1 MKMQKRLQEP
11 TGLNTQGQKVLWIVA
26 NAGGV
31 GKTTLGIHLGYR
43 LAQLGFNILLID
55 LDTNGSLA
63 RFCGLSSEL
72 DPMQT
77 TAALF
82 ERDFSGNYPIQTPAW
97 GTPKGK
103 FDVCLGGD
111 VMLSVALDLPSR
123 TGRELVLKKALK
135 KYPVP
140 YDLVILD
147 SPASLDVLSYTA
159 LAVATHILIPLPM
172 SVKLGGVDSLLQWI
186 RGEAESLDLEP
197 MPDILGAVP
206 MRIAN
211 NSDQQAFY
219 SEISAVLAAQEVNC
233 FPGIRYSAEFE
244 NASNRG
250 RAPLYLYRSGHGAC
264 KDFEP
269 VVQSLLQQL
278 RPAESLLEKGSNLQK
293 KARKT

>member
-1 MKMQKRLQEP
+1 MEEVFKELSMQKSTVLAASRQM
-11 TGLNTQGQKVLWIVA
+11 VLWVVA

-43 LAQLGFNILLID
+43 LAQLGLNTLFID

-63 RFCGLSSEL
+63 RFCGMELEL
-72 DPMQT
+72 DSHQT

-82 ERDFSGNYPIQTPAW
+82 DRNFSGDYPIQSPKWVKT
-97 GTPKGK
+97 KGK

-123 TGRELVLKKALK
+123 AGRELVLKKVLR
-135 KYPVP
+135 KYPVS
-140 YDLVILD
+140 YDLIILD

-159 LAVATHILIPLPM
+159 LAVATHILMPLPM
-172 SVKLGGVDSLLQWI
+172 SVKLSGVDSLLQWI
-186 RGEAESLDLEP
+186 RAEAESLDLDP
-197 MPDILGAVP
+197 MPCLLGGVP
-206 MRIAN
+206 MRVAN

-219 SEISAVLAAQEVNC
+219 SEIADVLQNQKVNC

-244 NASNRG
+244 NAANRG
-250 RAPLYLYRSGHGAC
+250 RAPLYLYRPGHDAC

-269 VVQSLLQQL
+269 VVKVLVQHLC
-278 RPAESLLEKGSNLQK
+278 SN
-293 KARKT
+293 